1 MKKLAFILV
10 LYVFVACN
18 SSTIEVSS
26 VNDVSQIDFT
36 KQDVVL
42 LDVRSAEEFN
52 EGHIFNAINVDFNA
66 ANFESEIEK
75 LDPNK
80 TYYVY
85 CKSGVRS
92 TKACRILET
101 KGFDKI
107 VNLSD
112 GYKNYKGN

>member
-1 MKKLAFILV
+1 MKKLAFILI
-10 LYVFVACN
+10 LSIFIACN
-18 SSTIEVSS
+18 SSSIEVNS

-42 LDVRSAEEFN
+42 LDVRSVEEFN
-52 EGHIFNAINVDFNA
+52 KGHIPNAINIDFNA
-66 ANFESEIEK
+66 ADFESEIEK
-75 LDPNK
+75 LDPSK
-80 TYYVY
+80 TYYIY

-92 TKACRILET
+92 TKACRVLEA